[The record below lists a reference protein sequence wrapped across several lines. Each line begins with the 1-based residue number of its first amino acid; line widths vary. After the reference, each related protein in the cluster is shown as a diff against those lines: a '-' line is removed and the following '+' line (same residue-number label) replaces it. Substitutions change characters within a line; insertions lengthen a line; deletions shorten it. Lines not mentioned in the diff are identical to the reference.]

1 MSQHE
6 SITLTVLINHI
17 SQYGLKVE
25 PFVEPCN
32 YVTSREGE
40 EGDGASEGGG
50 PAGWLMNTP
59 GDSLSSWGEE

>member
-6 SITLTVLINHI
+6 SITLTVLIKHI

-40 EGDGASEGGG
+40 EGDGASEGG
-50 PAGWLMNTP
+50 PRV
-59 GDSLSSWGEE
+59 D